1 MYLNLLTLHLLMVLL
16 YQIVRWQHW
25 PEPVE
30 QREAAAE
37 SYKFCLELDVA
48 ACGRSLSLPPAS
60 RATRND
66 CHGSALEWVSQNKVW
81 ALLLGTSSGYQMP
94 AVCL

>member
-25 PEPVE
+25 SEPVE

-37 SYKFCLELDVA
+37 SYKFCLEVDVA

-60 RATRND
+60 R
-66 CHGSALEWVSQNKVW
+66 GVALEPPGMT
-81 ALLLGTSSGYQMP
+81 AMGLPLSGYHRTRCGP
-94 AVCL
+94 YS